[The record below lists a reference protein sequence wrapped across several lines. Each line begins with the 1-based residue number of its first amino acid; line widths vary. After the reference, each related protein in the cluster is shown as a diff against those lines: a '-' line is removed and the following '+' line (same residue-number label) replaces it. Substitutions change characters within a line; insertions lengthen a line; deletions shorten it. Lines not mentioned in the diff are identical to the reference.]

1 MVTFNVARAHKQL
14 AIYCELKSITFAL
27 ASPQILST
35 NRRSK
40 FGPVGTC
47 WNVLRFPRSAGIFW
61 ILLNQTECGVMK
73 IQIRINHLASE
84 VIILIGRFLGK
95 NNCRDH
101 HATPENL

>member
-35 NRRSK
+35 NLRSK

-47 WNVLRFPRSAGIFW
+47 WNVLRFPRSAGVFW
-61 ILLNQTECGVMK
+61 ILLQRAETCSA
-73 IQIRINHLASE
+73 L
-84 VIILIGRFLGK
+84 LGLLGPAGT
-95 NNCRDH
+95 C
-101 HATPENL
+101 